1 MQTMSRLK
9 RANSQEINGFIEH
22 CLHTLIIS
30 FHISLPSSSLK
41 VGPLP
46 RAGTPQPALPLTSF
60 NWSDQSLIPRAQS
73 VDRKKTRY
81 TLAV

>member
-1 MQTMSRLK
+1 Q
-9 RANSQEINGFIEH
+9 INGFIEH

-46 RAGTPQPALPLTSF
+46 RSGTPQPALPLTSF
-60 NWSDQSLIPRAQS
+60 NWSDQSLIHELNLLIE
-73 VDRKKTRY
+73 KKHVIHLLSNTKNWH
-81 TLAV
+81 LH